1 MKNIVNVNNQ
11 LLSVSTISNARELGG
26 YKTLDG
32 KTVCCG
38 KLFRSGALTDASLGD
53 IAFLKEKY
61 RLFAIIDMRASYET
75 ATDPEPTWEGIQS
88 YRCKILDEQLMEQ
101 RTKPIADILMDAS
114 ADPIKKMVA
123 LLQSGIVSDKMYVE
137 FLHAKTGKE
146 GYREF
151 FSILLH
157 APEDSAVL
165 WHCTH
170 GKDRTG
176 VAAMLLLGTLNV
188 DEETIMED
196 FLLTNVFF
204 AERIDATRKHLCKY
218 IQDQNFLEELLVV
231 DRGVCASYMQNA
243 LRYIKE
249 HYGDITG
256 YVKAELGLSESDI
269 AKLRFLYTK

>member
-1 MKNIVNVNNQ
+1 MKNIVNANNQ

-32 KTVCCG
+32 KTVRRG
-38 KLFRSGALTDASLGD
+38 KLFRSGALTDATSED
-53 IAFLKEKY
+53 IAFLKETY

-75 ATDPEPTWEGIQS
+75 ATAPEPKWEGIRS

-101 RTKPIADILMDAS
+101 RTKPIAHILMDAS

-123 LLQSGIVSDKMYVE
+123 LLQSGIVSDRMYAE
-137 FLHAKTGKE
+137 FLQGQTGKE

-151 FSILLH
+151 FSILLNT
-157 APEDSAVL
+157 PEDAAVL

-176 VAAMLLLGTLNV
+176 VAAMLLLGVLSV
-188 DEETIMED
+188 DEETIMAD
-196 FLLTNVFF
+196 FLLTNAVFEQRLDRMRKRLD
-204 AERIDATRKHLCKY
+204 AYIDDK
-218 IQDQNFLEELLVV
+218 NFLEELLVV

-243 LRYIKE
+243 LQYIKE

-256 YVKAELGLSESDI
+256 YVKAELGLAESDI